1 MSLDQIDRTLRL
13 LDATPD
19 WQALCARLPDCDR
32 ETAEAILD
40 AANALAT
47 DRFAPYGAAADAQ
60 GCRIEQGRVIT
71 PDGSADLW
79 RAYADGGWLA
89 LDLPEAHG
97 GAGLP
102 IAMQAAMLPLFERHA
117 MPFMMGAG
125 ATRAAAHLLAERAA
139 PALAAEWVPQLASG
153 AWAATICISEPG
165 AGSDVGR
172 IRTKAV
178 PEGDDWRITGEKI
191 WISFGDHDLTD
202 RIGHCLLAR
211 TNEQAGTRGLS
222 LFLVPS
228 TYESAPNGVSVLRI
242 EEKMGLHGSPTC
254 ALSFENAKG
263 VMIGEEGR
271 GLVQLFTMIELMRL
285 QTGCQGLGLATMACE
300 VAEAY
305 AQERTQGGKPTA
317 PPVPIA
323 QHAGVAKTLAHMR
336 ATTEALRAASL
347 ELAASLDASRAGDAA
362 AGSFASWLLPL
373 FKTFGGETAITC
385 ADAGIQVLGGAGYTR
400 EWPLERA
407 LRDARI
413 TTIYEG
419 TTGIQALDFLTRR
432 LWRDRSGL
440 DAFLARVSFDGPHA
454 QAAQTAVASFAD
466 LATELAQ
473 PDDARLGAAEP
484 FMRAGWL
491 AVCAWLGQRLDPRE
505 AAPLYAQLPERMA
518 LLRAQC
524 LG

>member
-1 MSLDQIDRTLRL
+1 MSLDQITRTLKL
-13 LDATPD
+13 LDETPG
-19 WQALCARLPDCDR
+19 WHALCERVPDCDQD
-32 ETAEAILD
+32 TAAAILD
-40 AANALAT
+40 GAFALAA
-47 DRFAPYGAAADAQ
+47 DKFAPYGAAADQQ
-60 GCRIEQGRVIT
+60 GCRLENGRVKL

-79 RAYADGGWLA
+79 RAYCDGGWLA
-89 LDLPEAHG
+89 LDLPETQG

-102 IAMQAAMLPLFERHA
+102 LTMHTAMLPLFERHA
-117 MPFMMGAG
+117 MGFMMAAG
-125 ATRAAAHLLAERAA
+125 ATRAAAHLLHERADA
-139 PALAAEWVPQLASG
+139 QTASQWVPKLADG
-153 AWAATICISEPG
+153 TWTATICISEPG

-178 PEGDDWRITGEKI
+178 QEEDHWRITGEKI
-191 WISFGDHDLTD
+191 WISFGDHDMAE

-211 TNEQAGTRGLS
+211 TNDQAGTRGLS

-228 TYESAPNGVSVLRI
+228 RGPDGPNGVSALRI
-242 EEKMGLHGSPTC
+242 EEKLGLHGSPTC
-254 ALSFENAKG
+254 ALSFQNANG

-300 VAEAY
+300 VAEGY
-305 AQERTQGGKPTA
+305 AQDRAQGGAPNA

-323 QHAGVAKTLAHMR
+323 QHAGVAKILARMR
-336 ATTEALRAASL
+336 ANTEVLRAASL
-347 ELAASLDASRAGDAA
+347 ELATALDGARAGDKT
-362 AGSFASWLLPL
+362 AGTFASWMLPM
-373 FKTFGGETAITC
+373 FKTFGGETGIGA
-385 ADAGIQVLGGAGYTR
+385 ADAGIQVLGGAGYTK

-407 LRDARI
+407 LRDTRI

-440 DAFLARVSFDGPHA
+440 DAFLERATFAGPFA
-454 QAAQTAVASFAD
+454 QQAQDATRAFAD
-466 LATELAQ
+466 LADVLSH

-491 AVCAWLGQRLDPRE
+491 AVTAWLGQRLDPQE

-518 LLRAQC
+518 LLRAEC
-524 LG
+524 LA